1 MWMLYIFKFDAP
13 SGYSGDDY
21 VTSVEPRITFYETYD
36 EAKNEI
42 YKLALKHYENATRS
56 ERNKKYFKKYK
67 PKVGIKKYDWS
78 YEYKLYIYECVSG
91 NSIDFD
97 HSL

>member
-1 MWMLYIFKFDAP
+1 MWMLYIFKFDRP

-21 VTSVEPRITFYETYD
+21 VTYVEPRITFYETYD

-42 YKLALKHYENATRS
+42 YKLALKHYES
-56 ERNKKYFKKYK
+56 LGSKSKDKYFKKYK
-67 PKVGIKKYDWS
+67 PKVGMIKYTWDYS
-78 YEYKLYIYECVSG
+78 YKLYIYECVSG